1 MAVLRVSALP
11 PSLLF
16 SPLALREGGVAGAE
30 GGLAPLWGGASLLR
44 SASGAR
50 RVRVVEGLD
59 LLVAVAPIKW
69 WMVSCRKG
77 SMIGGSWKGHGYAG
91 KLVGPVGVVFGVR
104 ADGPLAGRQVLARR
118 DGGSA
123 RAE

>member
-1 MAVLRVSALP
+1 MCVD
-11 PSLLF
+11 
-16 SPLALREGGVAGAE
+16 
-30 GGLAPLWGGASLLR
+30 
-44 SASGAR
+44 
-50 RVRVVEGLD
+50 EGLD
-59 LLVAVAPIKW
+59 LLVAVVLIKW